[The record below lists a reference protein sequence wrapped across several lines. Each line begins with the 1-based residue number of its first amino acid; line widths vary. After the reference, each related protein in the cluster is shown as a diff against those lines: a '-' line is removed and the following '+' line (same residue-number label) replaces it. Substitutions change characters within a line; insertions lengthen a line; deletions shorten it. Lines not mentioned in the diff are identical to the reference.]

1 MSLQQTTRQ
10 AGGPGA
16 AAARPQLGYL
26 ADVLTENDVTWSSL
40 LTMDR
45 EDLQKAGITDPQ
57 DQKKVLEAVKDM
69 ILDRADME
77 HFTEITGDSGSE
89 EFFSFLLSL
98 QQQCHYLTETVQEV
112 SRRFPKRAS
121 EMVFSL
127 DPKKEA
133 QGVCRKL
140 LVQAG
145 DLQREVSCLYN
156 LLSE

>member
-1 MSLQQTTRQ
+1 MEF
-10 AGGPGA
+10 A
-16 AAARPQLGYL
+16 AL
-26 ADVLTENDVTWSSL
+26 SC
-40 LTMDR
+40 
-45 EDLQKAGITDPQ
+45 
-57 DQKKVLEAVKDM
+57 
-69 ILDRADME
+69 
-77 HFTEITGDSGSE
+77 SE

-156 LLSE
+156 LLSETEQAGGPVRIPSPRGSSSSRRWLLSGVTLGTLGLLLVCFSQRAQRVW